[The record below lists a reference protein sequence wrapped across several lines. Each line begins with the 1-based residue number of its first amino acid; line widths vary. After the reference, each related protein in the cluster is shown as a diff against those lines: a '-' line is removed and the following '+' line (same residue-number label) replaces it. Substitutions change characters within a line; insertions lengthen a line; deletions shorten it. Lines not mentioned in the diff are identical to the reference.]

1 MAVRVP
7 KPKNKRVSSHRLSH
21 IDGVRDVKIGRSSV
35 EAREK
40 GNAHVTGQ
48 GVDSDDAGFS
58 DVEERRKRF
67 GFLY

>member
-1 MAVRVP
+1 MPAQSP
-7 KPKNKRVSSHRLSH
+7 KKIAGKRFRLKSW
-21 IDGVRDVKIGRSSV
+21 DGVKDVTIGSAGPQ
-35 EAREK
+35 AREQ

-48 GVDSDDAGFS
+48 GVDTDDSDYA

>member
-1 MAVRVP
+1 MHVP
-7 KPKNKRVSSHRLSH
+7 KPKHKQVSSHRLST
-21 IDGVRDVKIGRSSV
+21 IDGVRDVKIGRASV
-35 EAREK
+35 EAREQ

-58 DVEERRKRF
+58 DVEERRKRH